1 MSARRGG
8 ATVFALC
15 GDEAFTWLSFCLQTN
30 AHTQTHI
37 AECIRVRV
45 LVLVLVCLCVCDL
58 VAHDNVNHSTPF
70 VAAWLH
76 FFRCSLPAWVGHSLS
91 LSVRVCVCV
100 CVTRARGSAVTAEA
114 APLYYLTPPT
124 ADLALQC

>member
-1 MSARRGG
+1 MCVFVCVSVCVCYCYSHAALHERMSARRGG
-8 ATVFALC
+8 ATEFALC
-15 GDEAFTWLSFCLQTN
+15 GVEAFTCLSFCLQTN
-30 AHTQTHI
+30 ARTHTRRVK
-37 AECIRVRV
+37 CIRVRV
-45 LVLVLVCLCVCDL
+45 LVLACLCVCDL

-100 CVTRARGSAVTAEA
+100 CKCVFV
-114 APLYYLTPPT
+114 
-124 ADLALQC
+124 